1 MSVTAELTVTPRT
14 VIGKANRR
22 LARSGQIPGVLYG
35 HGHATVPVAVDRHEF
50 EQWAAHHSAGSS
62 IVRLHVE
69 GEKRPVDAV
78 VREIQR
84 SSVKGTILHVDFFA
98 VAKDKPIT
106 ATVPLHLVNDPAGV
120 RAGGVLTVN
129 VHEISIEALP
139 KDLPEH
145 IEHDVSALEIGDSL
159 LLGDIPMP
167 AGVTLLDDPELIVAS
182 VQAPR
187 VEVEEAAAVEVTE
200 PEVIGA
206 KEQKEAED

>member
-1 MSVTAELTVTPRT
+1 MSVTAELSVTPRT

-22 LARSGQIPGVLYG
+22 LAKSGQIPGVLYG
-35 HGHATVPVAVDRHEF
+35 HGHKTIPVAVDRHEF
-50 EQWAAHHSAGSS
+50 EQWAAHHAAGSS
-62 IVRLHVE
+62 VVRLHVE

-159 LLGDIPMP
+159 LLGDVRMP
-167 AGVTLLDDPELIVAS
+167 AGVTLLDAPDLIVAS

-187 VEVEEAAAVEVTE
+187 VEVEEAAAAEVTE
-200 PEVIGA
+200 PEVIGP
-206 KEQKEAED
+206 KEKEAEE